1 MNGIHHFFNTNV
13 TMITILSVKCAR
25 ESTAARRE
33 RGTTEVTDHSSA
45 APRTEDNVFIRGED
59 AALY

>member
-1 MNGIHHFFNTNV
+1 
-13 TMITILSVKCAR
+13 MITILSVQCGR

-33 RGTTEVTDHSSA
+33 RDTTEVADHSSA
-45 APRTEDNVFIRGED
+45 APRTEDNVFIRGGD